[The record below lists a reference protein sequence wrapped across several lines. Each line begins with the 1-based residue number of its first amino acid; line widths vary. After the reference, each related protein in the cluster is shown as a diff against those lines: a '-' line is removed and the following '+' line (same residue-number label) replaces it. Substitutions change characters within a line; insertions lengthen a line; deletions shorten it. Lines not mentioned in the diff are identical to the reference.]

1 MGQMELNLFTM
12 EEAFKEEREINQQLK
27 EKIREFEEEFRKWQ
41 DKELSKSFQLSDFYI
56 ESQNDTVK
64 KQEVVPEVISSI
76 KKKEIFANSENYSFL
91 EKKEYEVHTPD
102 SKLKEDLYASIA
114 GEDSS
119 FSGINLEEMLSK
131 LKDDVSNL
139 KSLSDKLDT
148 QRKVREKVV
157 R

>member
-56 ESQNDTVK
+56 ESLNDTVK

-76 KKKEIFANSENYSFL
+76 KKKEIFGNSENYSFL
-91 EKKEYEVHTPD
+91 EKKEYEVRIPD
-102 SKLKEDLYASIA
+102 SKLEEDLHASIA

-157 R
+157 I